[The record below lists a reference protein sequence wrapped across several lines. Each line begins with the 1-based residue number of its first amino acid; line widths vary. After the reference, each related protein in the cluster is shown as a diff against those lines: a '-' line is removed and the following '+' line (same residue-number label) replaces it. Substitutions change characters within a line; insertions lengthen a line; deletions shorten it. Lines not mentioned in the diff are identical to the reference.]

1 MITICKITNKFLD
14 VIIKWQFFYFYLV
27 FLSLIRTFA
36 PRMMKT
42 LYSKY
47 DKTRIAQLP
56 RALFEG
62 RIVVIL
68 TERDAQ
74 KAVSYLL
81 SQPIL
86 GVDTETRPSFKK
98 GQMHQVALLQVSS
111 HDVCFLF
118 RLNQL
123 RLSPS
128 VKQLL
133 EDTTV
138 PKIGLSLRDDLN
150 SLHKLG
156 DFTAGSFV
164 DLQDHV
170 REIGVEDM
178 SLQKLYA
185 NFFAQR
191 ISKREQLTNWEA
203 DVLNDKQKLY
213 AATDAWSCIMLYE
226 ELMRLEHTGEYELI
240 KVIDDVQS
248 NQA

>member
-1 MITICKITNKFLD
+1 MKKTIYN
-14 VIIKWQFFYFYLV
+14 
-27 FLSLIRTFA
+27 
-36 PRMMKT
+36 
-42 LYSKY
+42 KY
-47 DKTRIAQLP
+47 DKSKIGTLP

-62 RIVVIL
+62 RIVVVL
-68 TERDAQ
+68 TETEAE
-74 KAVSYLL
+74 KAVRYLL

-98 GQMHQVALLQVSS
+98 GTVHRVSLLQVSS
-111 HDVCFLF
+111 YDICFLF

-123 RLSPS
+123 GMSPS
-128 VKQLL
+128 VKRLL
-133 EDTTV
+133 EDTKV

-150 SLHKLG
+150 SLHKLDG
-156 DFTAGSFV
+156 FNAGYFV

-185 NFFAQR
+185 NFFGQR

-203 DVLNDKQKLY
+203 DILSDKQKLY

-226 ELMRLEHTGEYELI
+226 ELQRLEQTGDYELI
-240 KVIDDVQS
+240 NVDDNEAS
-248 NQA
+248 TAA